1 VSAEAANAQQI
12 AYWNEGAGDLWVR
25 LQERLDAQL
34 DGIGEHA
41 LEAAG
46 IAPGD
51 RVLDVGC
58 GCGASSLAAARRVA
72 PGGRVLGADVSA
84 PMLARA
90 RERAAEA
97 GLEDLEFV
105 QADAQTHDFG
115 AAAFDAVVSRF
126 GVMFFET
133 PERAFGNLR
142 RALSARGRLAFVCWQ
157 SLGRNPWM
165 AAPLAA
171 VARHLP
177 SLPPPPDPNAP
188 GPFAFADPERVRG
201 ILEGGGFEAVRIES
215 LEGTLSVGGA
225 TSAEEAGAFVI
236 EMGPAG
242 RALREMGADEALR
255 RRAAEDAA
263 RALEPWVGDD
273 GVAVP
278 YAAWRVTGR
287 APR

>member
-1 VSAEAANAQQI
+1 VSDDDANAQQI

-34 DGIGEHA
+34 DGIGEHV

-46 IAPGD
+46 LGLGD

-58 GCGASSLAAARRVA
+58 GCGASALAAARRVA
-72 PGGRVLGADVSA
+72 PDGRVLGADISG

-90 RERAAEA
+90 RERAAES
-97 GLEDLEFV
+97 GLDVLAFV
-105 QADAQTHDFG
+105 QADAQTHDFDAG
-115 AAAFDAVVSRF
+115 AFDAIVSRF
-126 GVMFFET
+126 GVMFFDA
-133 PERAFGNLR
+133 PERAFANLR
-142 RALSARGRLAFVCWQ
+142 RALVAGGRLAFVCWQ
-157 SLGRNPWM
+157 PLGRNPWM

-171 VARHLP
+171 IAPHLP
-177 SLPPPPDPNAP
+177 SLPPLPEPDAP

-201 ILEGGGFEAVRIES
+201 LLAAGGFESLAVEP

-225 TSAEEAGAFVI
+225 GTAEEAGAFAI

-242 RALREMGADEALR
+242 RALREMGADETVR
-255 RRAAEDAA
+255 RRAAEAAA
-263 RALEPWVGDD
+263 RALEPWVGEA
-273 GVAVP
+273 GLAVP
-278 YAAWRVTGR
+278 YAAWRVTAR

>member
-1 VSAEAANAQQI
+1 
-12 AYWNEGAGDLWVR
+12 
-25 LQERLDAQL
+25 
-34 DGIGEHA
+34 
-41 LEAAG
+41 
-46 IAPGD
+46 
-51 RVLDVGC
+51 
-58 GCGASSLAAARRVA
+58 
-72 PGGRVLGADVSA
+72 
-84 PMLARA
+84 MLARA